1 MKENKIYVD
10 MYFKD
15 EFLKSSY
22 FITKIPKITKIKLM
36 YFIQSF
42 TDFKERYYLLKIV
55 IFPEG
60 EKRFQSFQS
69 NYVCFTSNLS
79 SK

>member
-1 MKENKIYVD
+1 
-10 MYFKD
+10 
-15 EFLKSSY
+15 
-22 FITKIPKITKIKLM
+22 M
-36 YFIQSF
+36 YFIQAF
-42 TDFKERYYLLKIV
+42 TDFKKRYYLLKIV

-79 SK
+79 SKQNQ

>member
-1 MKENKIYVD
+1 
-10 MYFKD
+10 MYFKS
-15 EFLKSSY
+15 EFLKSSD
-22 FITKIPKITKIKLM
+22 FIIKMLKITWKKLM
-36 YFIQSF
+36 YFVQSF
-42 TDFKERYYLLKIV
+42 TGFKKRYYLLKIV

>member
-1 MKENKIYVD
+1 MYV
-10 MYFKD
+10 KD
-15 EFLKSSY
+15 EFLKSSN
-22 FITKIPKITKIKLM
+22 FIIKTLKITCIKLM
-36 YFIQSF
+36 YFIQTF
-42 TDFKERYYLLKIV
+42 TDFKKRYYLLKIV